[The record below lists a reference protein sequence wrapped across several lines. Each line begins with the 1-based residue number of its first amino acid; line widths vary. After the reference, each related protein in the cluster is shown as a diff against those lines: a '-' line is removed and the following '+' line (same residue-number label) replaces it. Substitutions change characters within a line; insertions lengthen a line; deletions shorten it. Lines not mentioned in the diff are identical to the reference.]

1 MSRGAQ
7 NAILRRI
14 ALEISHKMTLQQKKK
29 ILRMPL
35 SLQFLDGIVEMCICT
50 L

>member
-29 ILRMPL
+29 NTADAFIFAIL
-35 SLQFLDGIVEMCICT
+35 GWNC
-50 L
+50 